1 MSTGVFA
8 TAAIERNPAWAQL
21 LGLCP
26 LLAVSNSLVN
36 ALGLALASGFV
47 MLGSSLTISLLR
59 GWIPPAAR
67 LPCFVLVI
75 ATFTTVCVLLLEAH
89 AFELYL
95 RVALFIQIIVSNCM
109 ILGRIEAFASRQP
122 PGQAALDALGTACG
136 FAIAL
141 VVLGGVRELLG
152 NGTLFAGM
160 AQLFGPA
167 ADAWAIE
174 VFANGGL
181 LVVLLPPGAFLVAGM
196 LLGIANWIRAGRG
209 GQGPLHDVSTETRG
223 TEEAAGPALSLPA
236 KLARIAHQ
244 LSSQGRRGAVY
255 AWLSGPLTRCRRT
268 LQYVKPPG
276 GSTATLTRVHRWPQQ
291 EVGD

>member
-1 MSTGVFA
+1 MSNDTFA

-47 MLGSSLTISLLR
+47 MLGSSLTISVLR
-59 GWIPPAAR
+59 KRIPQAAR

-75 ATFTTVCVLLLEAH
+75 ATFTTVSVLLLEAY
-89 AFELYL
+89 AFDLYL

-122 PGQAALDALGTACG
+122 PGQAALDALGTAGG

-141 VVLGGVRELLG
+141 LVLGGVRELLG

-160 AQLFGPA
+160 AQLFSPA
-167 ADAWAIE
+167 AEGWTLE
-174 VFANGGL
+174 VFASGGL
-181 LVVLLPPGAFLVAGM
+181 LVALLPPGAFIVAGL
-196 LLGIANWIRAGRG
+196 LLGLANWTRSRRD
-209 GQGPLHDVSTETRG
+209 GQRPRPD
-223 TEEAAGPALSLPA
+223 ALPA
-236 KLARIAHQ
+236 H
-244 LSSQGRRGAVY
+244 
-255 AWLSGPLTRCRRT
+255 RRT
-268 LQYVKPPG
+268 REAGGPG
-276 GSTATLTRVHRWPQQ
+276 PRPSAGVAS
-291 EVGD
+291 G

>member
-1 MSTGVFA
+1 MSTGAFA

-26 LLAVSNSLVN
+26 LLAVSNSLAS

-47 MLGSSLTISLLR
+47 MLGSSLTISVLR
-59 GWIPPAAR
+59 GWIPHAAR

-75 ATFTTVCVLLLEAH
+75 ATFTTMSVLLLEAY

-95 RVALFIQIIVSNCM
+95 RIALFIQIIVSNCM

-122 PGQAALDALGTACG
+122 PGRAALDALGTACG

-160 AQLFGPA
+160 SPLFGPG
-167 ADAWAIE
+167 ADAWTIE
-174 VFANGGL
+174 FVPNGGL
-181 LVVLLPPGAFLVAGM
+181 LVVLLPPGAFVVAGL
-196 LLGIANWIRAGRG
+196 LLGLANWMRDSGGGRDAHRSR
-209 GQGPLHDVSTETRG
+209 PDAPPAPRRMRG
-223 TEEAAGPALSLPA
+223 TEEAAGPGSRPPA
-236 KLARIAHQ
+236 DAF
-244 LSSQGRRGAVY
+244 
-255 AWLSGPLTRCRRT
+255 
-268 LQYVKPPG
+268 PG
-276 GSTATLTRVHRWPQQ
+276 
-291 EVGD
+291 

>member
-1 MSTGVFA
+1 MSGGTFA
-8 TAAIERNPAWAQL
+8 TAAMQRNPAWAQL

-47 MLGSSLTISLLR
+47 MLGSSLTISMLR
-59 GWIPPAAR
+59 GWIPHAAR

-75 ATFTTVCVLLLEAH
+75 ATFTTMSVLLLEAH
-89 AFELYL
+89 AFDLYL

-136 FAIAL
+136 FAMAL

-160 AQLFGPA
+160 GQLLGPGA
-167 ADAWAIE
+167 EGWTLE
-174 VFANGGL
+174 FFPGGGL
-181 LVVLLPPGAFLVAGM
+181 LVVLLPPGAFIVAGL
-196 LLGIANWIRAGRG
+196 LLGIVNRVR
-209 GQGPLHDVSTETRG
+209 
-223 TEEAAGPALSLPA
+223 
-236 KLARIAHQ
+236 
-244 LSSQGRRGAVY
+244 
-255 AWLSGPLTRCRRT
+255 SGLIPN
-268 LQYVKPPG
+268 P
-276 GSTATLTRVHRWPQQ
+276 
-291 EVGD
+291 E

>member
-1 MSTGVFA
+1 MSTGTFA
-8 TAAIERNPAWAQL
+8 TAVIERNPAWAQL

-47 MLGSSLTISLLR
+47 MLGSSLAISVLR
-59 GWIPPAAR
+59 GWIPTAAR

-75 ATFTTVCVLLLEAH
+75 ATFTTMSVLLLEAY

-95 RVALFIQIIVSNCM
+95 RIALFIQIIVSNCM

-141 VVLGGVRELLG
+141 IVLGGVRELLG

-167 ADAWAIE
+167 ADGWTVE
-174 VFANGGL
+174 LVPDGGL
-181 LVVLLPPGAFLVAGM
+181 LVVLMPPGAFIVAGL
-196 LLGIANWIRAGRG
+196 LLGLANWARTGRG
-209 GQGPLHDVSTETRG
+209 GQGRSPV
-223 TEEAAGPALSLPA
+223 
-236 KLARIAHQ
+236 
-244 LSSQGRRGAVY
+244 
-255 AWLSGPLTRCRRT
+255 
-268 LQYVKPPG
+268 
-276 GSTATLTRVHRWPQQ
+276 TAPVHRTGGTADQSSMPPFTA
-291 EVGD
+291 G

>member
-1 MSTGVFA
+1 MSAGTFA

-59 GWIPPAAR
+59 RRIPGAAR

-75 ATFTTVCVLLLEAH
+75 ATFTTLSVLLLEAH

-95 RVALFIQIIVSNCM
+95 RIALFIQIIVSNCM

-122 PGQAALDALGTACG
+122 PGKAALDALGTACG

-141 VVLGGVRELLG
+141 IVLGGVRELLG

-160 AQLFGPA
+160 EQLFGPA
-167 ADAWAIE
+167 AGGWTVE
-174 VFANGGL
+174 VAPDGGL
-181 LVVLLPPGAFLVAGM
+181 LVVLMPPGAFILAGL
-196 LLGIANWIRAGRG
+196 LLGVANWARTG
-209 GQGPLHDVSTETRG
+209 
-223 TEEAAGPALSLPA
+223 LSRQSRTPVA
-236 KLARIAHQ
+236 
-244 LSSQGRRGAVY
+244 RGAG
-255 AWLSGPLTRCRRT
+255 SGT
-268 LQYVKPPG
+268 
-276 GSTATLTRVHRWPQQ
+276 GSS
-291 EVGD
+291 